1 MKLHYTKI
9 LLFSLPLNILV
20 TSSSYANT
28 HKKPSI
34 TPHHTQTNRSLCEC
48 DIQLSVYDND
58 AEMKSVKEKFDR
70 QTSQRFEEYDERMK
84 DKRQKR
90 KEERDKN
97 IQDIVKKDKMEKSL
111 AEKIEKGCLRCACGI
126 GGGVL
131 PVWCLVSGL
140 WYGTWKQYVATTVA
154 KASTD
159 AGIAKAIE
167 GLKNFFGLTNII
179 PISNIKNFVTP
190 RNYFNKM
197 SFVTFVQGVENTE
210 CTDVA
215 SSNTFCNFVSTQGQ
229 EALST
234 GAASIA
240 EMAGETAQDTIATE
254 TAKFAS
260 QTTTYTT
267 AIIASIVAIL
277 VIVLVMVIIYLFLR
291 YRRKKKMNKK
301 LQYTKLLNQ

>member
-9 LLFSLPLNILV
+9 FLFALPLNILV
-20 TSSSYANT
+20 YNEN
-28 HKKPSI
+28 KPYI

-48 DIQLSVYDND
+48 DIQSSNYNND
-58 AEMKSVKEKFDR
+58 ADMKSVKECFDR
-70 QTSQRFEEYDERMK
+70 KTSQRFEEYEERMK
-84 DKRQKR
+84 EKRQKR

-97 IQDIVKKDKMEKSL
+97 IEQIIKKDKMDKSL
-111 AEKIEKGCLRCACGI
+111 AEKIEKGCLKCGCAL

-131 PVWCLVSGL
+131 PVWGLISGL
-140 WYGTWKQYVATTVA
+140 WYATWKQYVATTVA

-190 RNYFNKM
+190 KNYFHKM
-197 SFVTFVQGVENTE
+197 SFVTFVQGVHNTK
-210 CTDVA
+210 CGDAA
-215 SSNTFCNFVSTQGQ
+215 SSESFCNVLSDQGQ
-229 EALST
+229 GALST
-234 GAASIA
+234 GAARIA

-277 VIVLVMVIIYLFLR
+277 VIVLVMVIIYLILR

-301 LQYTKLLNQ
+301 LQYTKLLNK